1 MSTSRDVKALFDRF
15 GGDASSYR
23 EIRMENEARDARGRW
38 PLLGMIDPREV
49 DLAAAEAKP
58 GAPQAPELRVKLPR
72 AQRDDTQAT
81 LRQSAPLFT
90 RSPRR
95 DVPPV
100 IRKEKPAAPTS
111 SAFRFSPTPALRG
124 AQDEAKGEA
133 KGDAKADPNS
143 QTVSAADAQA
153 DAAPL
158 AFAIPATGD
167 VTPSGSA
174 ANTSDVSA
182 TNVSA
187 TNAAANEA
195 STEAVRALP
204 PLAPRF
210 AQPASALGAAG
221 APAFASM
228 QKPAPVQAAAPM
240 LNPSPAIQAD
250 ASRVSGMPRAL
261 AARGAIDAIDA
272 TTAVDAT
279 PLKKLFG
286 RVGAGEG
293 GARPH
298 APAPA
303 AAPARLN
310 HLFDRLRGGDVG
322 NIGKNSNTG
331 NRDGSSEAA
340 PRRPWFLKGVS
351 GP

>member
-49 DLAAAEAKP
+49 DLSAAEAKP
-58 GAPQAPELRVKLPR
+58 GAPQAPELRVKVPR

-111 SAFRFSPTPALRG
+111 SAFRFSPTPSARG
-124 AQDEAKGEA
+124 AQDEAK
-133 KGDAKADPNS
+133 S
-143 QTVSAADAQA
+143 QTQPAADAQA

-167 VTPSGSA
+167 VTPSGSV

-195 STEAVRALP
+195 STEPARALP

-210 AQPASALGAAG
+210 AQPASALGAAA

-228 QKPAPVQAAAPM
+228 QKPAPVQAASPM

-250 ASRVSGMPRAL
+250 AARVSGTPRAL
-261 AARGAIDAIDA
+261 AARGAIDA
-272 TTAVDAT
+272 TAAVNAT

-298 APAPA
+298 APAPD

-310 HLFDRLRGGDVG
+310 NLFDRLRGGDVG